1 MRICLIGAG
10 NLATQLGIALAEKG
24 HQLVQVWSRT
34 QKSAKELASKLK
46 CPYTTDIS
54 LISSNTDI
62 YIIAVVDT
70 AIESVLSKRNWND
83 TLVVHT
89 AGSTPMS
96 ILAKYCKNFGVFYP
110 FQTFTIAKKVVFDQ
124 VPICIE
130 ANSAHNLDVLKE
142 LAQSVSQ
149 NVKLFDS
156 AQRQQIHLA
165 AVFACNFVNHLY
177 AIGEELLHEKGIGFE
192 ILKPLILETA
202 AKIVEQSPASSQTGP
217 ASRNDQIT
225 MDKHLALLNSHPEL
239 KNIYKEFSD
248 RIIQTHK
255 KL

>member
-34 QKSAKELASKLK
+34 QKSAGELASKLK
-46 CPYTTDIS
+46 CPYATDIS
-54 LISSNTDI
+54 LISSETDI

-83 TLVVHT
+83 ALVVHT
-89 AGSTPMS
+89 AGSTPMN
-96 ILAKYCKNFGVFYP
+96 ILAPYSKNFGVFYP
-110 FQTFTIAKKVVFDQ
+110 FQTFTINKKVDFDH
-124 VPICIE
+124 VPVCIE
-130 ANSAHNLDVLKE
+130 ANSTQNLDVLKE
-142 LAQSVSQ
+142 LAASITQ

-156 AQRQQIHLA
+156 MQRQQIHLA

-177 AIGEELLHEKGIGFE
+177 KIGEELLREKGIGFE

-225 MDKHLALLNSHPEL
+225 MDKHLALLNNHPEL

-255 KL
+255 